1 MFLPLVPRYTIWLV
15 QSLFVNQENLSLLVY
30 YMHPKIQIPPS
41 NFHKKLKKLLLVSVQ
56 LFVVLHA
63 QIFCAKKR
71 KKCLTFLNHGDI
83 IDNVETRVCW
93 NRQTGTF
100 EGRVSSTY
108 EFKSRHS
115 HQKPSTNW
123 SMVFLFFLYFL
134 IWSSNQTA

>member
-15 QSLFVNQENLSLLVY
+15 QNLFFYQENLFLLVY

-71 KKCLTFLNHGDI
+71 KKMLDF
-83 IDNVETRVCW
+83 
-93 NRQTGTF
+93 
-100 EGRVSSTY
+100 
-108 EFKSRHS
+108 FKSR
-115 HQKPSTNW
+115 
-123 SMVFLFFLYFL
+123 
-134 IWSSNQTA
+134 